1 MPAEAARDQG
11 NTAAEAFRYDGK
23 RALVVGGATG
33 MGAAA
38 ASLVRSLGADV
49 TVFDRAEVGFPVDR
63 SARVDLRRR
72 DSVDA
77 ALDTL
82 AGPVDALFSCAG
94 VADGTEGILEVNFVA
109 QRHIVERMLN
119 EGMLA
124 QGSAVGMISSLAGVG
139 WYLRTEE
146 LLAFLAT
153 PDWESAVEWVR
164 ERSIEPTYRFTKQAM
179 SAYVALRALPLLKRG
194 VRINCVE
201 PSMTDTPL
209 ARANA
214 DRWFRFGADYRGAA
228 ELDPLVPEQLAHP
241 LAYLCS
247 DAASGVT
254 GTSLIVDQ
262 GLVGA
267 ALTDVFD
274 TPGTKERYGIEP
286 AAGS

>member
-1 MPAEAARDQG
+1 
-11 NTAAEAFRYDGK
+11 
-23 RALVVGGATG
+23 
-33 MGAAA
+33 MGAAT
-38 ASLVRSLGADV
+38 ASLVRSLGAHV
-49 TVFDRAEVGFPVDR
+49 TVFDIADVDCDVDR
-63 SARVDLRRR
+63 SVRVDLRSIG
-72 DSVDA
+72 SVDDA
-77 ALDTL
+77 IDSLD
-82 AGPVDALFSCAG
+82 GPVDALFSCAG

-109 QRHIVERMLN
+109 QRHIIKRMLN

-139 WYLRTEE
+139 WYLRTKE
-146 LLAFLAT
+146 LLDFLAT

-164 ERSIEPTYRFTKQAM
+164 EHGIEPTYRFTKQAM

-214 DRWFRFGADYRGAA
+214 DHWFRFGADYRGAA
-228 ELDPLVPEQLAHP
+228 GLDPLVPEQLAHP